1 MKQDSQVFNDPNSV
15 NKNTDVTSSV
25 GFIAKV
31 FLYMFVGLLISAAVC
46 IAFSYLLSY
55 AIGTGDANMMMT
67 YLIILVVSLIALLI
81 TSFVITIKRI
91 RMKNIV
97 VPYVFYTVLMG
108 IMLSSLIYWV
118 GDPNVIGISLGITS
132 LIFGITCL
140 CAAIFKG
147 KLAWVWGLLVGGIVS
162 MGILSLV
169 NLFLFPWAF
178 SVESAFDASMT
189 IYWIIEGIFIVVIII
204 STFLDM
210 YNIKKIASYGS
221 NDSNLALY
229 CALNL
234 YGDFII
240 IFVRI
245 LYIVMLAGGKSK
257 D

>member
-31 FLYMFVGLLISAAVC
+31 FLYMFIGLLISAATC
-46 IAFSYLLSY
+46 LGCSYLLDY
-55 AIGTGDANMMMT
+55 ALGTGDANMMMA
-67 YLIILVVSLIALLI
+67 YLIILVVSLIAMLI

-118 GDPNVIGISLGITS
+118 EDPNVVAISLGITS
-132 LIFGITCL
+132 LIFGVTCL
-140 CAAIFKG
+140 FAAIFKG
-147 KLAWVWGLLVGGIVS
+147 KLAWVWGLLIGGLVS
-162 MGILSLV
+162 MGLLSLV

-189 IYWIIEGIFIVVIII
+189 IYWIIEGIFVVLIII

-221 NDSNLALY
+221 SDNNIALY

-234 YGDFII
+234 YSDFII
-240 IFVRI
+240 LFIRV
-245 LYIVMLAGGKSK
+245 LYFVMLAGGRNK

>member
-31 FLYMFVGLLISAAVC
+31 FLYMFIGLLISAATC
-46 IAFSYLLSY
+46 LGCSYLLDY
-55 AIGTGDANMMMT
+55 ALGTGDANMMMA

-118 GDPNVIGISLGITS
+118 EDPNVISISLVIT
-132 LIFGITCL
+132 LLLLGVTDL

-147 KLAWVWGLLVGGIVS
+147 KLAW
-162 MGILSLV
+162 
-169 NLFLFPWAF
+169 
-178 SVESAFDASMT
+178 
-189 IYWIIEGIFIVVIII
+189 
-204 STFLDM
+204 
-210 YNIKKIASYGS
+210 
-221 NDSNLALY
+221 
-229 CALNL
+229 
-234 YGDFII
+234 
-240 IFVRI
+240 
-245 LYIVMLAGGKSK
+245 
-257 D
+257 